1 MATIDSKAIITEL
14 LRADGRLGDDP
25 QALLILTYINDWGKR
40 TAAVCYFPEEVA
52 GYCVSPH
59 IHNPEILWTRGTGLT
74 IIGQAWI
81 DAWMEESK

>member
-14 LRADGRLGDDP
+14 LKADGRLGDDP
-25 QALLILTYINDWGKR
+25 QALLILTYVNDWGKG

-74 IIGQAWI
+74 IIGQAWV